1 MALTSPGLTL
11 AIDALFGAI
20 KPQLDLI
27 RRIGATD
34 FAAENPGVDIKP
46 GTTMKMPLSAISKAL
61 AFDESTNNYLTG
73 GNTEYGTLT
82 ATHFLQGYDMKGTN
96 IDEGVNAPRIKQ
108 LFSMRAAAGL
118 SLAMRD
124 TLKTALDGA
133 TASTGVKL
141 PASATLEQYDALAAD
156 TTWLDKL
163 SSTLCVNGAEFA
175 KLKAVMHAAH
185 LSATEESVAKE
196 LGFRDV
202 AVVPGM
208 TARAVIV
215 PQSSIGFLGRVPAIL
230 ADYKEYGTE
239 TDPDSGL
246 SIGIVVANDQGK
258 NRIVVNGDLW
268 FGACALSANAAATTA
283 GIIKVGTAG

>member
-1 MALTSPGLTL
+1 MSLTSPGLTL

-46 GTTMKMPLSAISKAL
+46 GTTMKMPLSTISAAL
-61 AFDESTNNYLTG
+61 AFDENTNNYLTG

-96 IDEGVNAPRIKQ
+96 IDQGVNAARIKQ
-108 LFSMRAAAGL
+108 LFSLRAAAGL
-118 SLAMRD
+118 SLAMRN
-124 TLKTALDGA
+124 TLKTALDGV
-133 TASTGVKL
+133 TASTGVTLKAT
-141 PASATLEQYDALAAD
+141 PTLEEYDALAAGKD
-156 TTWLDKL
+156 WLDKL

-175 KLKAVMHAAH
+175 KIKTLMHAAH
-185 LSATEESVAKE
+185 LSATEESIAKE

-202 AVVPGM
+202 VVVPGM

-215 PQSSIGFLGRVPAIL
+215 PQSSIGFLGRVPAII
-230 ADYKEYGTE
+230 ADYKEFGTE

-246 SIGIVVANDQGK
+246 SIGIVVASDQK
-258 NRIVVNGDLW
+258 ANRIVVNGDLW

-283 GIIKVGTAG
+283 GIIKVGTAA